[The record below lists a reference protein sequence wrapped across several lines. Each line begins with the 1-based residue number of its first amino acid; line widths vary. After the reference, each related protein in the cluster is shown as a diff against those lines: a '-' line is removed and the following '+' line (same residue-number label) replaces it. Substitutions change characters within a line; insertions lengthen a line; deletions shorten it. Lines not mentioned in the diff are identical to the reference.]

1 MFCISQ
7 HFAHSLGKSTHPYYS
22 LLNYLRSEEYS
33 WKKQQTRLLDVPI
46 CGNTAWAQPQPLQNE
61 TCHSLCFIPVFL
73 CPASLP
79 PSVLFCDSPPIQ
91 VPSGVFTC
99 WLEITSSVLLLH
111 SSTIALRLFLSLGTA
126 AVPGEGGSQPGHS
139 HSQCF
144 LAHFTHV
151 VTEKSGSLRYMQ
163 ITYAHACA
171 RGIGR
176 QVITCREEW
185 GFISVPVEGDGP
197 EHPRAL
203 EGFNNSS

>member
-1 MFCISQ
+1 MRLVIPCAS
-7 HFAHSLGKSTHPYYS
+7 SLSFSALPLFPHLSFSVIPLPFKF
-22 LLNYLRSEEYS
+22 LLE
-33 WKKQQTRLLDVPI
+33 
-46 CGNTAWAQPQPLQNE
+46 
-61 TCHSLCFIPVFL
+61 FL
-73 CPASLP
+73 
-79 PSVLFCDSPPIQ
+79 
-91 VPSGVFTC
+91 TC
-99 WLEITSSVLLLH
+99 WLGITSSVLLLH
-111 SSTIALRLFLSLGTA
+111 SSTIALRLFLSRGTA
-126 AVPGEGGSQPGHS
+126 AVPGEGRSQPGHS

-151 VTEKSGSLRYMQ
+151 VTEKSGSLCYMQ

-171 RGIGR
+171 RAIGR